1 MPPSAEATGLFGA
14 ISDQLGG
21 TDSALRWRAPPI
33 AADVPD
39 PTPPRPG
46 EPTDPSAPGLNRFN
60 SPDAPAA
67 PFAAFMPPKRDAV
80 IRMNC
85 GLNGP
90 PASAPLVTAVL
101 KKLPF
106 RKVPRAEL
114 FEPFSS
120 DAKFDPEPEFSR
132 VSSSLSKPPAPL
144 DAEDVESVVEVSPL
158 SNEVS
163 PDEVE
168 ALVAAEVLV
177 AWAAAAACPVSPAAL
192 VVCGAAV
199 NGVNCEAA
207 AEEPA

>member
-1 MPPSAEATGLFGA
+1 MPPSAEAIGLVGA
-14 ISDQLGG
+14 TADRLGG
-21 TDSALRWRAPPI
+21 TDNPPTWPAPPI
-33 AADVPD
+33 AADIPD

-46 EPTDPSAPGLNRFN
+46 KPADPSAPGLNRFN
-60 SPDAPAA
+60 SPNPDAPAA
-67 PFAAFMPPKRDAV
+67 PRAPCGKPKRDNDC
-80 IRMNC
+80 RMNC

-106 RKVPRAEL
+106 RKVPKAEL

-132 VSSSLSKPPAPL
+132 VSSSLSKPPAPV
-144 DAEDVESVVEVSPL
+144 DAEFVVELSPPSMVL
-158 SNEVS
+158 
-163 PDEVE
+163 
-168 ALVAAEVLV
+168 AEVLV
-177 AWAAAAACPVSPAAL
+177 AWATAAACPAGPAAL